1 MMSDGGGSF
10 TAEEVSEMLVK
21 FRKHLRGA
29 AEAAAK
35 RKGALASLQQDVL
48 KRQQDVR
55 EADCDTANL
64 ASDAP
69 AGEPQDHDLTGTAAI
84 IANLDSSLEV
94 FSFISSFWSP
104 IFSTMFLP
112 VGAGII
118 VISLSLSLA
127 FSVGVGRSCCR
138 SPHSSQRLLGPAWPH
153 KPRSCAPKLAI

>member
-1 MMSDGGGSF
+1 
-10 TAEEVSEMLVK
+10 MLVK

-94 FSFISSFWSP
+94 FSFILESHLFYDVFARGRWHHRH
-104 IFSTMFLP
+104 
-112 VGAGII
+112 
-118 VISLSLSLA
+118 LSLTLACFLRRRWQKLLPKPPQLTAPAGPSLA
-127 FSVGVGRSCCR
+127 AQTKELRSKISHLER
-138 SPHSSQRLLGPAWPH
+138 
-153 KPRSCAPKLAI
+153 